1 MRKVHVDKA
10 TLPPATPQSYPPD
23 LESADRARQFQM
35 QLTRM
40 IRGGATASDLR
51 DVQSELKPWLSTQG
65 ADDVRGFFAS

>member
-10 TLPPATPQSYPPD
+10 TLPPATPQLYPPD
-23 LESADRARQFQM
+23 LESADRARQFQT